1 MQDKFREHVSLTA
14 IKPSI
19 QLEKPAEVEAAGKQF
34 AETSAKG
41 RGSSSLE
48 RHLLCTWTRPRKTG
62 VCLPLHMQGRDMH
75 KNHRSSLTARDQP
88 V

>member
-34 AETSAKG
+34 AETSAEG

-48 RHLLCTWTRPRKTG
+48 RHLLCT
-62 VCLPLHMQGRDMH
+62 
-75 KNHRSSLTARDQP
+75 
-88 V
+88 